1 VHPPLSTELGD
12 RSAGWWSAW
21 PSLYNPR
28 GLGKGGPV
36 KARPNR
42 LHRCA
47 ERRLAWLALG
57 LAVLSG
63 LVLAPARPAA
73 AADLIL
79 NTQDFA
85 PFNYEV
91 NGVVSGPAADVIRR
105 VCADMKVTCAMR
117 LLPWRRAQQE
127 VEEGKAHGMFVIGWN
142 AERAKWLHFSPPL
155 LNTEY
160 GFFVRDDNPLKFT
173 QIADVKGYVVG
184 VFGPSNTAT
193 ALAKIKADVGD
204 LTIDMTPDD
213 ESAFRKLALGRV
225 NAVFSNRDVGYDLA
239 KKLGITNAR
248 YAGRQ
253 QILKYYIGFSQKFTE
268 KKLVDQFNATF
279 RTLHKQGVIQEILGR
294 YRMDAAALE

>member
-1 VHPPLSTELGD
+1 MVWI
-12 RSAGWWSAW
+12 AF
-21 PSLYNPR
+21 
-28 GLGKGGPV
+28 
-36 KARPNR
+36 
-42 LHRCA
+42 
-47 ERRLAWLALG
+47 G

-63 LVLAPARPAA
+63 VFAPAAPHAG

-105 VCADMKVTCAMR
+105 ICADMKVACEMR

-127 VEEGKAHGMFVIGWN
+127 VEDGKAHGMFVIGWN

-173 QIADVKGYVVG
+173 QISDVKGYTVG

-193 ALAKIKADVGD
+193 ALAKIKADLGD

-213 ESAFRKLALGRV
+213 ESAFRKLSLGRV
-225 NAVFSNRDVGYDLA
+225 NAVFSNRDVGYDLI

-248 YAGRQ
+248 YSGRQ
-253 QILKYYIGFSQKFTE
+253 QTLKYYIGFSQKATD
-268 KKLVDQFNATF
+268 KKLVDQFNASF
-279 RTLHKQGVIQEILGR
+279 RTLHRQGVIQELLAK